1 MTRRPSLSHAP
12 AHAPTPRRHPLN
24 QTFEWRERPAT
35 QLRRLSEAERR
46 QYDDLGFVKL
56 EGLFS
61 AGAIAAVT
69 AAIDPFEAEA
79 EAWLRAKGGR
89 VGIATADVITVTI
102 HIASRSQAARDFA
115 SQPAIK
121 DVCHDLLGDDVRLY
135 WDQSVYKKTA
145 KAQEVLW
152 HQDTGYAFTE
162 PQAYLTLWVP
172 LVDVDE
178 ENGCPWIAP
187 GLHRLGTLE
196 HWRTDIGYA
205 CLEDFAG
212 ALPVPAKAGDA
223 VVFSSLTPHRT
234 GPNLKLGTVRKAYV
248 LQYCLDG
255 TVTVAPDGARTP
267 QNDPVKQFRVLE
279 NGR

>member
-1 MTRRPSLSHAP
+1 LSYTP
-12 AHAPTPRRHPLN
+12 AHPASLRRHPLN
-24 QTFEWRERPAT
+24 QAFEWRERTPARP
-35 QLRRLSEAERR
+35 RRLSAPERK
-46 QYDDLGFVKL
+46 QYNELGFVRL

-61 AGAIAAVT
+61 PEAIAAVT

-79 EAWLRAKGGR
+79 EAWLRSKGGR

-102 HIASRSQAARDFA
+102 HIASRSPVANEFA
-115 SQPAIK
+115 SQPAVK

-162 PQAYLTLWVP
+162 PQHYLTIWVP

-205 CLEDFAG
+205 CLEEFAD
-212 ALPVPAKAGDA
+212 AAPVPANAGDA

-234 GPNLKLGTVRKAYV
+234 GPNLKVGTVRKAYV
-248 LQYCLDG
+248 LQYCLEG
-255 TVTVAPDGARTP
+255 TVTVAPDGGQTL
-267 QNDPVKQFRVLE
+267 QNDPVRQFKVLE
-279 NGR
+279 HGR

>member
-1 MTRRPSLSHAP
+1 MSHAP
-12 AHAPTPRRHPLN
+12 APAAALRRHPLN
-24 QTFEWRERPAT
+24 QAFEWRERAPARA
-35 QLRRLSEAERR
+35 RRLSESERS
-46 QYDDLGFVKL
+46 QYSELGFVKL

-61 AGAIAAVT
+61 AESIAAVT

-79 EAWLRAKGGR
+79 EAWLRRKGGS

-102 HIASRSQAARDFA
+102 QIAARSPAAKEFVL
-115 SQPAIK
+115 QPAIK

-152 HQDTGYAFTE
+152 HQDNGYAYTD
-162 PQAYLTLWVP
+162 PQQYLTIWVP

-187 GLHRLGTLE
+187 GLHRLGTLD

-205 CLEDFAG
+205 CLEEA
-212 ALPVPAKAGDA
+212 ANAVPVPAKAGDA
-223 VVFSSLTPHRT
+223 IVFSSLTPHRT
-234 GPNLKLGTVRKAYV
+234 GPNRRLGTVRKAYV

-255 TVTVAPDGARTP
+255 SVTIAPDGTRTL
-267 QNDPVKQFRVLE
+267 QNDPTRQFMVLE
-279 NGR
+279 HGR